1 MAETLK
7 RADNGTTQMSYN
19 GEIIAWN
26 TTALQSAAD
35 TLKQIASNF
44 ENAHERCK
52 TLVPKINEAWSST
65 DGSVA
70 YNDKLNNGLVK
81 HFEEGFEAM
90 TALSQILT
98 EVAAVYRECETRIA
112 NEDYGTNYGNGGNV
126 VNQKYTDGGFNKVV
140 SAIGNVGAAVAST
153 NVVSSIDKSDQY
165 AVVSDT
171 AKTLEGT
178 TNVMTKRANIAKSP
192 QVKQATTQTVT
203 KVRNSMNEPLS
214 ETKQRRKKGEKN
226 EKNNGKYS
234 VTDFLKGS
242 EFVTTVTNTLQ
253 SQQDALK
260 DAKLVDYK
268 DIVSTIDVSA
278 INAAQTLTNGKIPKE
293 GTLCVA
299 ESVDGKPFVIRMKLS
314 DGSEYVYP
322 VYIGN
327 STEMLSSEKTYSA
340 TDVDKLEKFMN
351 GTTNLVFNSEGTKVN
366 LGRVNYYD
374 SRIAKLQR
382 GTDYVNSVSTPTL
395 RDMAGV
401 TVGATTVSQHVKT
414 ALPIHRY
421 TKNITDITKQY
432 HLTSSEKVLVNTAM
446 EEYKEK
452 HDGKITASVVNN
464 IVTEIRNK
472 GTTDGVITQPTK
484 SGVQMKKGT
493 TDLSSTYFNTY
504 TNTGVKAIKK

>member
-140 SAIGNVGAAVAST
+140 SAIGNAGAAVAST

-165 AVVSDT
+165 AVASD
-171 AKTLEGT
+171 T
-178 TNVMTKRANIAKSP
+178 TNVMAKSVKIAKSS
-192 QVKQATTQTVT
+192 QVEKATTQTVN
-203 KVRNSMNEPLS
+203 KVRNSMDEPLS
-214 ETKQRRKKGEKN
+214 ETKQRRKKGEKD
-226 EKNNGKYS
+226 EKNVKTMMGNYS
-234 VTDFLKGS
+234 ATDFLKGG
-242 EFVTTVTNTLQ
+242 EFATTVRNTLQ
-253 SQQDALK
+253 SQQDSMK

-268 DIVSTIDVSA
+268 DIASTIDVSA

-351 GTTNLVFNSEGTKVN
+351 GTTNLVFNSDGTKVN

-374 SRIAKLQR
+374 SRTAKLQR
-382 GTDYVNSVSTPTL
+382 GTDYADTVSTPTL

-401 TVGATTVSQHVKT
+401 TVGATTVNPHIQT
-414 ALPIHRY
+414 AKPIHRY
-421 TKNITDITKQY
+421 TKDITDITKQY

-484 SGVQMKKGT
+484 SGLQMKKGT

-504 TNTGVKAIKK
+504 TNTGVKVSKK